1 MKRTIMIL
9 AASVAM
15 SLAVF
20 AQTPVPRPAPA
31 APAVTAA
38 AAAAPTGGTGAEGK
52 VAVLRTDAFRMG
64 LIELKAKLD
73 GLNTEFESK
82 RKALET
88 KQANLENL
96 KNKLQTQGNTVS
108 AAVRNQWVEEAT
120 SEEKLL
126 KRMDEDYQADGQKR
140 LGDVQGPVF
149 DKVGKLLEGY
159 CQQRG
164 IIIVLEAGAAQQAG
178 VLIFAAAATDITED
192 FMKEYNKANP
202 AAAGPTASAA
212 PKK

>member
-1 MKRTIMIL
+1 MKRMFMIL
-9 AASVAM
+9 AASAIL
-15 SLAVF
+15 SLSAF
-20 AQTPVPRPAPA
+20 AQTPVPRSTPA
-31 APAVTAA
+31 APAAA

-52 VAVLRTDAFRMG
+52 VAVLRTDAFRQG
-64 LIELKAKLD
+64 LTELKAKLD
-73 GLNTEFESK
+73 GLNAEFEPK

-96 KNKLQTQGNTVS
+96 KNKIQTQGNTVS

-120 SEEKLL
+120 NEERLL
-126 KRMDEDYQADGQKR
+126 KRMDEDYQAEGQKR
-140 LGDVQGPVF
+140 LGEVQGPIF
-149 DKVGKLLEGY
+149 DKVGKILESY

-164 IIIVLEAGAAQQAG
+164 IILVMEAGAAQQAG
-178 VLIFAAAATDITED
+178 VLIFASAATDITED

-202 AAAGPTASAA
+202 GGAAAAA

>member
-1 MKRTIMIL
+1 MKRTTMIL
-9 AASVAM
+9 AACIAM

-20 AQTPVPRPAPA
+20 AQTPVPRTAPA
-31 APAVTAA
+31 APAAA

-52 VAVLRTDAFRMG
+52 VAVLRTDAFRQG
-64 LIELKAKLD
+64 LIELKARLD
-73 GLNTEFESK
+73 ALNGEFEPK

-120 SEEKLL
+120 NDEKLL
-126 KRMDEDYQADGQKR
+126 KRMDEDYQAEGQKR
-140 LGDVQGPVF
+140 LGEAQGPVF

-164 IIIVLEAGAAQQAG
+164 IILVMEAGAAQQAG
-178 VLIFAAAATDITED
+178 VLIFAAATTDITED

-202 AAAGPTASAA
+202 GGAAPTTAAA